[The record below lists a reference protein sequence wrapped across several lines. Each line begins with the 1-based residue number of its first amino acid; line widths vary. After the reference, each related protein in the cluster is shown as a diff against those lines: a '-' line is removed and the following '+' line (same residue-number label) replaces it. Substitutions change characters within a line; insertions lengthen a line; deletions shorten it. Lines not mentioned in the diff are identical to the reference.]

1 MRNKAPGEHTPQ
13 SKTAQ
18 DRCIWMSAGVISFKL
33 CPLHFDCDNCD
44 FDEAMRSQ
52 VRSKKGKPKAS
63 SLPFETPTRP
73 ESSSDLG
80 ISSEKSLFFT
90 FSPIQ
95 SDKKLHLHPAHLWI
109 RQVEG
114 RKWRIGIDILLA
126 YTLPPPQRVEL
137 PKLSQKVIGD
147 HVFAK
152 VLSEPGEVL
161 LTAPLSGRLV
171 EVNAALVQQ
180 DPCGEGWLAAV
191 DSSSDPSEMKKFLPG
206 PAGSKFLEEE
216 AQHLRFLLKHKG
228 IGVDQ
233 TGDTLPDGGL
243 RIEYLHPILS
253 GQVCLRLALELTASG
268 KQAW

>member
-1 MRNKAPGEHTPQ
+1 M
-13 SKTAQ
+13 
-18 DRCIWMSAGVISFKL
+18 
-33 CPLHFDCDNCD
+33 
-44 FDEAMRSQ
+44 
-52 VRSKKGKPKAS
+52 
-63 SLPFETPTRP
+63 
-73 ESSSDLG
+73 
-80 ISSEKSLFFT
+80 
-90 FSPIQ
+90 
-95 SDKKLHLHPAHLWI
+95 
-109 RQVEG
+109 
-114 RKWRIGIDILLA
+114 GIDRLLA

-137 PKLSQKVIGD
+137 PELNQKVIGD

-152 VLSEPGEVL
+152 VFSEPGEVP

-171 EVNAALVQQ
+171 EVNAALARHPELLQQ

-191 DSSSDPSEMKKFLPG
+191 DSSSNPSEMKKFFTG

-233 TGDTLPDGGL
+233 IGDTLPDGGL
-243 RIEYLHPILS
+243 HIKYLHQVLP